1 MIKAH
6 PSVIPGDS
14 DIYGAS
20 PSVVSLALNA
30 RRLFDSNYGA
40 RFDENTVVRLGA
52 VVGLLFHSAQGAEWD
67 DSVLESFFRQLALVR
82 VEKLYAIPTGYEYA
96 RDPDAAME
104 ILDFEPPLLGSINP
118 TIDDFSKVRGGQI
131 GLYSGSH
138 FLFSPCLNFSLL
150 DVNGQ
155 YTMILGPRRF
165 VDSIFGSAVEATWSE
180 INPNFDIDPP
190 SSPNFSTPKQRTAME
205 RSAQGPAIPRPA
217 RVD

>member
-6 PSVIPGDS
+6 PFVIPGDS

-30 RRLFDSNYGA
+30 RRLFDCNYGA
-40 RFDENTVVRLGA
+40 RFDENTVGRLGA
-52 VVGLLFHSAQGAEWD
+52 VVGLLFHSAQVAEWD
-67 DSVLESFFRQLALVR
+67 DSVLESFFRQLALAR
-82 VEKLYAIPTGYEYA
+82 VEKLSAIPTGYEYA
-96 RDPDAAME
+96 RDLDAAME
-104 ILDFEPPLLGSINP
+104 VLEFEPPLVGSINL

-165 VDSIFGSAVEATWSE
+165 VDSVFGSAVEATWSE
-180 INPNFDIDPP
+180 INPNFDIE
-190 SSPNFSTPKQRTAME
+190 SSVLAKLLDAK
-205 RSAQGPAIPRPA
+205 SAYGYGR
-217 RVD
+217 

>member
-30 RRLFDSNYGA
+30 RRLFDCNYGA
-40 RFDENTVVRLGA
+40 RFDENTAVRLGA
-52 VVGLLFHSAQGAEWD
+52 VIGLLFHRARVAAWD
-67 DSVLESFFRQLALVR
+67 DSVLQSFFRQLALAR
-82 VEKLYAIPTGYEYA
+82 IEKLYAIPTGYEYA
-96 RDPDAAME
+96 RDPDMAME

-155 YTMILGPRRF
+155 YTMILGQRRF
-165 VDSIFGSAVEATWSE
+165 VESVFGSAVEATWSE
-180 INPNFDIDPP
+180 INPNLNIE
-190 SSPNFSTPKQRTAME
+190 SSVLAKLLDAKTAY
-205 RSAQGPAIPRPA
+205 GYGT
-217 RVD
+217 